1 MDVRETIDLATAKA
15 KEFAAEAFMSTAHI
29 GPGGFEGYMA
39 AALYTY
45 EKQLNLMEALF
56 KHVSKNNTDQEID
69 PQVKIDLVALRTW
82 VQVLKHETER
92 LS

>member
-1 MDVRETIDLATAKA
+1 MSVRETIDLATAKA

-45 EKQLNLMEALF
+45 EKQLRLMEALF
-56 KHVSKNNTDQEID
+56 KHVSKNTDQEID
-69 PQVKIDLVALRTW
+69 PQVMVDLVALRTW
-82 VQVLKHETER
+82 VQVLKHEAER